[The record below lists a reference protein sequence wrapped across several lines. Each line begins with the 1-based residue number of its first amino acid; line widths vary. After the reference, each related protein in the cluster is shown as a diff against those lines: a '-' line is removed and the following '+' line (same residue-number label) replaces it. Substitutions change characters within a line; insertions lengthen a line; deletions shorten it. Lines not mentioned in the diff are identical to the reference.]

1 MTAPDS
7 TTKEVDMKEI
17 VKGIVKSSS
26 MRAGAVRLRRP
37 PRPDFLKLKAERVQ
51 EMLRSMPGWKLSE
64 GGTSIHRLRLFPS
77 ARTAAAYAS
86 YVAQFAGSPRQTACV
101 LLAGRQVGLTLMGA
115 PRPRGVFGGLT
126 LAVLAFARKLG

>member
-1 MTAPDS
+1 M
-7 TTKEVDMKEI
+7 KRIVKEI
-17 VKGIVKSSS
+17 VNSSS
-26 MRAGAVRLRRP
+26 SGAVRLRRP

-64 GGTSIHRLRLFPS
+64 GGTAIHRLRLFPS

-86 YVAQFAGSPRQTACV
+86 YVAQFAGSRKQAACV

-115 PRPRGVFGGLT
+115 PRPRGIFGGLT
-126 LAVLAFARKLG
+126 RAVLAFAQKLG